1 MTLVIGY
8 NFRIPVQET
17 MYFDLIEGKTDILTI
32 PYTKDEIFKGDFLT
46 LYPETDM
53 LLQTDFEIIGH
64 VNTIEDENGN
74 PIKKVMRVMPLIE
87 TPRNGE
93 LESLNQSSKAC
104 YLNIKYLEDM
114 LNVIHQKIDYL
125 DNDIHYTDIQIKK
138 KKKDID
144 YSVLCIYE
152 TQQKIDMQML
162 MDAPTVFDKYKVNL
176 EDMVKLQE
184 RKNSFDQQL
193 NQERLEL
200 ESLRKEAKEKSNE
213 LDRYRNLKQYVE
225 NQLSS
230 NKTAICEYQH
240 IKKSRNTQKPL

>member
-46 LYPETDM
+46 LYPETDT

-87 TPRNGE
+87 TQRNGE

-125 DNDIHYTDIQIKK
+125 DNDLHYTDIQIIDKQK
-138 KKKDID
+138 YID

-193 NQERLEL
+193 NQEHLEL

>member
-32 PYTKDEIFKGDFLT
+32 PYTKDEIFNGDFLT
-46 LYPETDM
+46 LYPETDT

-74 PIKKVMRVMPLIE
+74 PIKKVMRVMSLIE
-87 TPRNGE
+87 TQRNGE

-125 DNDIHYTDIQIKK
+125 DNDLHYTDIQIMDKQK
-138 KKKDID
+138 NID
-144 YSVLCIYE
+144 YTVLCIYE
-152 TQQKIDMQML
+152 MQQKIDMQML

-240 IKKSRNTQKPL
+240 IKKSRNTKKPL

>member
-46 LYPETDM
+46 LYPETDI

-87 TPRNGE
+87 TQRNGE
-93 LESLNQSSKAC
+93 LESLNQSSKAS
-104 YLNIKYLEDM
+104 YLNIKYLEDI

-125 DNDIHYTDIQIKK
+125 DNDLHYTDIQIMDKQ
-138 KKKDID
+138 KDID
-144 YSVLCIYE
+144 YSVLCIFE